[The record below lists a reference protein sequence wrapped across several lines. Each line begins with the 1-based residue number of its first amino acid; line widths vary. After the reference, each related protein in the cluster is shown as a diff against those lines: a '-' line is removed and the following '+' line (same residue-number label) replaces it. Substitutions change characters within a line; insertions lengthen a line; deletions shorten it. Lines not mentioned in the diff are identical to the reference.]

1 METGCFLSAFSKR
14 APWADPVRQGP
25 RRPHLGPSAASA
37 PECAALGETRKGRAE
52 AEGPCHGSAPR
63 PNPGTLSLDLPL
75 PSYGKEPTVLR
86 TPGIKSPRV
95 WVFGRPAEP
104 SHSRYS
110 HAGLEAEQGAGARWH
125 GGQQQ
130 HQGQGHRSSR
140 GPRLRKDRHLAGG
153 PAPGPSSGPQLTRGR
168 GEPSEPPTPRAPWPG
183 WGPGEHR
190 AQPQVPVPD
199 PPSPRSLQVQ
209 RVRLPA
215 RALGAA
221 ET

>member
-1 METGCFLSAFSKR
+1 MAGLLAP
-14 APWADPVRQGP
+14 PWAAPQHSLGFHGVHLPVARVVDSSP
-25 RRPHLGPSAASA
+25 LVADTPCLPPTAWLPHGYQL
-37 PECAALGETRKGRAE
+37 
-52 AEGPCHGSAPR
+52 AEGTYTRLTAAHQGQLL
-63 PNPGTLSLDLPL
+63 LSTHV
-75 PSYGKEPTVLR
+75 G
-86 TPGIKSPRV
+86 
-95 WVFGRPAEP
+95 
-104 SHSRYS
+104 

-168 GEPSEPPTPRAPWPG
+168 REPPEPPTPRAPWPG
-183 WGPGEHR
+183 WGPGAHR
-190 AQPQVPVPD
+190 AQPQVPLPD